1 MELVKQEDLPKKED
15 IVDVP
20 LDDPMKV
27 FKVCQ
32 ELEQVCERENGI
44 GISAVQVG
52 IPWKLFIVKSDGS
65 CPFIP
70 KGKYGYFANLQYVP
84 VGDEQVVSLEGC
96 LSIRSSD
103 GQLRFFQVNRYKTVQ
118 LNGHRLHFDNNLEY
132 HNIVINIDAA
142 EEGIV
147 FQHEADHSSAVLIS
161 DIGKEVF
168 VWKQ

>member
-15 IVDVP
+15 IMDVP
-20 LDDPMKV
+20 LDDPMKI

-32 ELEQVCERENGI
+32 ELEQVCEREKGV

-52 IPWKLFIVKSDGS
+52 IPWKLFIVKSDGT
-65 CPFIP
+65 CPFIEE
-70 KGKYGYFANLQYVP
+70 GKYGYFANVEYKP

-96 LSIRSSD
+96 LTIRSDD
-103 GQLRFFQVNRYKTVQ
+103 GQLRLFQVNRYKKVQ
-118 LNGHRLHFDNNLEY
+118 ITGQRLHFDKLLKFDNFYIELST
-132 HNIVINIDAA
+132 A

-161 DIGKEVF
+161 EIGKEVF